1 MTTVAEL
8 IGIGL
13 YTPAEAQRL
22 LGVPSSKI
30 SRWLRGHRIRER
42 DYPPLWT
49 PQVDTDDGRL
59 CLGFRDLMEVRVAAE
74 FIRSGISPQR
84 VRAAIILA
92 REIIGQDRPLS
103 TKRFR
108 TDGRNIFLQVL
119 ETDEKGEERDGL
131 IDLFRR
137 QYAFREIMAPLL
149 KPIDFDDQGAPA
161 LWWPRGRQVG
171 IVVDP
176 QRAFGQPIDNDSC
189 VPTAVLAAAAR
200 VEGASTAARLYGAR
214 PSAVEAAVAF
224 EDAPA
229 TQLAA

>member
-1 MTTVAEL
+1 MAEL
-8 IGIGL
+8 VGIGL

-22 LGVPSSKI
+22 LDVPAGKI

-42 DYPPLWT
+42 EYPPLWT
-49 PQVDTDDGRL
+49 PQVDIEDDRL
-59 CLGFRDLMEVRVAAE
+59 YLGFRDLMEVRVAAQ
-74 FIRSGISPQR
+74 FIRSGVSPQR
-84 VRAAIILA
+84 VRAAINLA

-103 TKRFR
+103 TERFR

-119 ETDEKGEERDGL
+119 ETDESGNERERL
-131 IDLFRR
+131 IELFRR

-149 KPIDFDDQGAPA
+149 KPIDFDEQGAPA

-176 QRAFGQPIDNDSC
+176 KRAFGQPIDDASC

-200 VEGASTAARLYGAR
+200 VEGAPAAARSYRAR
-214 PSAVEAAVAF
+214 LSAVRHAVEF
-224 EDAPA
+224 EVALA
-229 TQLAA
+229 GQLAA